1 MRSVRL
7 DCGESTQA
15 QRNSDQHGSRNNY
28 YEPGY
33 KHNILLD
40 WLVKISLTWIN
51 SYTLAFRSRSAL
63 PMTLTDDSAM
73 AAAAI
78 IGDSKMPNAG

>member
-1 MRSVRL
+1 MRSMHR
-7 DCGESTQA
+7 DCGQSTQA
-15 QRNSDQHGSRNNY
+15 QGNCDQHGCRNNY

-33 KHNILLD
+33 KHNVLLD

-51 SYTLAFRSRSAL
+51 SYTLTFRSRSAL

-78 IGDSKMPNAG
+78 IGDSRMPKAG